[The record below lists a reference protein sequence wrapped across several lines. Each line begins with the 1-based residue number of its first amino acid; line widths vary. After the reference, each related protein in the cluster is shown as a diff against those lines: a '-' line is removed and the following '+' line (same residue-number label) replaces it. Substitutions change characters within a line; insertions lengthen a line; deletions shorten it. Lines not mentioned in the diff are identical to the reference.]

1 MESPNILTQ
10 DQIAEIRTK
19 LEVKVAKLVTEAQE
33 NLEWFKAATGARL
46 TRSDKGTIRVAV
58 YSPLTGREVITDMF
72 PIDLVV
78 DRRFLETKVANIQP
92 KVLGAFAEDYLHE
105 QLLAQ
110 LRL

>member
-1 MESPNILTQ
+1 MASPNILTP
-10 DQIAEIRTK
+10 DQIAEFRAK
-19 LEVKVAKLVTEAQE
+19 LEAKVAKLVTDAQE
-33 NLEWFKAATGARL
+33 NLEWFKTSTGAQL

-72 PIDLVV
+72 PIDAVV